1 MRWKWKSR
9 ESGSCEI
16 AWWRKLPREAIQMPR
31 DRKTRLRS
39 GPERRKAAPVP
50 GKTPRLSLISYDAD
64 RFCEHVS
71 CSLEECLASC
81 DEDGIRW
88 INVDGLS
95 DPALLE
101 TLMGRFGIHPL
112 VMEDV
117 TALEQRPKLEDYGK
131 YLFAV
136 LNMLSIEEETGRLL
150 SEQVSIVLGD
160 RFVLSV
166 QEEVGDL
173 FGPVR
178 ERLRTGKGRLR
189 KMGADA
195 LAYSLLDAVVDG
207 YFTILETI
215 GDQVESLEEEL
226 VTNPTRQTLHALHG
240 QKRELIFLRHSIWPL
255 RELIGSLERGESP
268 LLSEQLAPYLRDL
281 YDHTIQVLETVESL
295 RDTLSGLLD
304 IYLSSISN
312 RMNEIMKV
320 LTVISTLFIP
330 LTFIA
335 GVYGMNYRYMPE
347 LQWRWG
353 YPAVLAVMAGVA
365 GLMLRYFHRKGWL

>member
-1 MRWKWKSR
+1 M
-9 ESGSCEI
+9 
-16 AWWRKLPREAIQMPR
+16 AR
-31 DRKTRLRS
+31 DRKNRLRS
-39 GPERRKAAPVP
+39 RPERSEEAQVA
-50 GKTPRLSLISYDAD
+50 GESPRLSLISYDAE
-64 RFCEHVS
+64 RFSERVS
-71 CSLEECLASC
+71 CSLDECLASS
-81 DEDGIRW
+81 EENGIRW

-117 TALEQRPKLEDYGK
+117 TALEQRPKLEDYGT

-136 LNMLSIEEETGRLL
+136 LNMLSIEEKTGRLL

-166 QEEVGDL
+166 QEEIGDL

-178 ERLRTGKGRLR
+178 ERLRTGKGKLR
-189 KMGADA
+189 KMGSDA

-207 YFTILETI
+207 YFTIMETL
-215 GDQVESLEEEL
+215 GDQVEALEEEL
-226 VTNPTRQTLHALHG
+226 VANPTPKTLHALHA

-330 LTFIA
+330 LTFIV
-335 GVYGMNYRYMPE
+335 GLYGMNFRFMPE
-347 LQWRWG
+347 LGWHWG
-353 YPAVLAVMAGVA
+353 YPAVWGVMLTVA
-365 GLMLRYFHRKGWL
+365 GFMLRYFHRKGWI

>member
-1 MRWKWKSR
+1 V
-9 ESGSCEI
+9 
-16 AWWRKLPREAIQMPR
+16 PR

-39 GPERRKAAPVP
+39 RPERREAVQVSAEN
-50 GKTPRLSLISYDAD
+50 PRLSLISYDAD
-64 RFCEHVS
+64 RFAEHVS

-101 TLMGRFGIHPL
+101 TLMDRLGIHPL

-136 LNMLSIEEETGRLL
+136 LNMLSIEKETGRLL

-178 ERLRTGKGRLR
+178 ERLRTGKGKLR

-207 YFTILETI
+207 YFTILETL
-215 GDQVESLEEEL
+215 GDQVEALEEEL
-226 VTNPTRQTLHALHG
+226 VTKPTRETLHALHG

-330 LTFIA
+330 LTFIV
-335 GVYGMNYRYMPE
+335 GVYGMNFRFMPE
-347 LQWRWG
+347 LEWHWG
-353 YPAVLAVMAGVA
+353 YPAVWGVMVTVA
-365 GLMLRYFHRKGWL
+365 GFMLRYFHRKGWI

>member
-1 MRWKWKSR
+1 
-9 ESGSCEI
+9 
-16 AWWRKLPREAIQMPR
+16 MPR
-31 DRKTRLRS
+31 DRETRLRS
-39 GPERRKAAPVP
+39 RPGRRDTAQVFA
-50 GKTPRLSLISYDAD
+50 KTPRLSLISYDAD
-64 RFCEHVS
+64 RFSEHVS
-71 CSLEECLASC
+71 CSLEECLESHNGG
-81 DEDGIRW
+81 GIRW

-95 DPALLE
+95 DPVLLE
-101 TLMGRFGIHPL
+101 TLLGRFGIHPL

-117 TALEQRPKLEDYGK
+117 TALEQRPKLEDYGE

-150 SEQVSIVLGD
+150 SEQVSVILGD

-178 ERLRTGKGRLR
+178 ERLRTGKGKLR

-207 YFTILETI
+207 YFTILETL
-215 GDQVESLEEEL
+215 GDQVEALEEEL
-226 VTNPTRQTLHALHG
+226 VTNPTPETLHALHG

-330 LTFIA
+330 LTFIV
-335 GVYGMNYRYMPE
+335 GVYGMNFRFMPE
-347 LQWRWG
+347 LEWHWG
-353 YPAVLAVMAGVA
+353 YPVVWGVMITVA
-365 GLMLRYFHRKGWL
+365 GFMLRYFHRKGWI

>member
-1 MRWKWKSR
+1 
-9 ESGSCEI
+9 
-16 AWWRKLPREAIQMPR
+16 
-31 DRKTRLRS
+31 
-39 GPERRKAAPVP
+39 
-50 GKTPRLSLISYDAD
+50 
-64 RFCEHVS
+64 
-71 CSLEECLASC
+71 
-81 DEDGIRW
+81 
-88 INVDGLS
+88 
-95 DPALLE
+95 
-101 TLMGRFGIHPL
+101 
-112 VMEDV
+112 
-117 TALEQRPKLEDYGK
+117 
-131 YLFAV
+131 
-136 LNMLSIEEETGRLL
+136 
-150 SEQVSIVLGD
+150 VSIVLGD

>member
-1 MRWKWKSR
+1 V
-9 ESGSCEI
+9 
-16 AWWRKLPREAIQMPR
+16 PR

-39 GPERRKAAPVP
+39 RPEKREAAQVP
-50 GKTPRLSLISYDAD
+50 GKSPRLSLISYDAD
-64 RFCEHVS
+64 RFSEHVS

-136 LNMLSIEEETGRLL
+136 LNMLSVEEGTGRLL

-166 QEEVGDL
+166 QEDVGDL

-178 ERLRTGKGRLR
+178 ERLRTGKGKLR

-207 YFTILETI
+207 YFTILETL
-215 GDQVESLEEEL
+215 GDQVEALEEEL
-226 VTNPTRQTLHALHG
+226 VTNPTRDD
-240 QKRELIFLRHSIWPL
+240 SPCPPWPKTGIDL
-255 RELIGSLERGESP
+255 P
-268 LLSEQLAPYLRDL
+268 PAFHLAPEGIDR
-281 YDHTIQVLETVESL
+281 E
-295 RDTLSGLLD
+295 
-304 IYLSSISN
+304 
-312 RMNEIMKV
+312 
-320 LTVISTLFIP
+320 P
-330 LTFIA
+330 
-335 GVYGMNYRYMPE
+335 
-347 LQWRWG
+347 
-353 YPAVLAVMAGVA
+353 
-365 GLMLRYFHRKGWL
+365 

>member
-1 MRWKWKSR
+1 
-9 ESGSCEI
+9 
-16 AWWRKLPREAIQMPR
+16 MPR

-39 GPERRKAAPVP
+39 RPERREAARVSAEN
-50 GKTPRLSLISYDAD
+50 PRLSLISYDAD
-64 RFCEHVS
+64 RFSEQVS

-81 DEDGIRW
+81 DVDGIRW

-117 TALEQRPKLEDYGK
+117 TALEQRPKLEDYGE

-136 LNMLSIEEETGRLL
+136 LNMLSIEKETGRLL

-166 QEEVGDL
+166 QEDVGDL

-178 ERLRTGKGRLR
+178 DRLRTGKGKLR

-207 YFTILETI
+207 YFTILEAL
-215 GDQVESLEEEL
+215 GDQVEALEEEL
-226 VTNPTRQTLHALHG
+226 VTNPTRETLHALHG

-330 LTFIA
+330 LTFIV
-335 GVYGMNYRYMPE
+335 GVYGMNFRFMPE
-347 LQWRWG
+347 LEWHWG
-353 YPAVLAVMAGVA
+353 YPVVWGVMITVA
-365 GLMLRYFHRKGWL
+365 AFMLRYFHRKGWI

>member
-1 MRWKWKSR
+1 V
-9 ESGSCEI
+9 
-16 AWWRKLPREAIQMPR
+16 PR

-39 GPERRKAAPVP
+39 RPEKREAAQVP
-50 GKTPRLSLISYDAD
+50 GKSPRLSLISYDSG
-64 RFCEHVS
+64 RFSEHVS
-71 CSLEECLASC
+71 CSLEECLESHNGG
-81 DEDGIRW
+81 GIRW

-95 DPALLE
+95 DPVLLE
-101 TLMGRFGIHPL
+101 TLLGRFGIHPL

-117 TALEQRPKLEDYGK
+117 TALEQRPKLEDYGE

-150 SEQVSIVLGD
+150 SEQVSIILGD

-178 ERLRTGKGRLR
+178 ERLRTGKGKLR

-207 YFTILETI
+207 YFTILETL
-215 GDQVESLEEEL
+215 GDQVEALEEEL
-226 VTNPTRQTLHALHG
+226 VTNPTPETLHALHG

-330 LTFIA
+330 LTFIV
-335 GVYGMNYRYMPE
+335 GVYGMNFRFMPE
-347 LQWRWG
+347 LEWHWG
-353 YPAVLAVMAGVA
+353 YPVVWGVMITVA
-365 GLMLRYFHRKGWL
+365 GFMLRYFHRKGWI